1 MNQQET
7 ENIKFQLV
15 IESVLAPVNRSVYSL
30 LVKMSKLRRVVGAV
44 VVGAAVC
51 SRIPGLAK
59 SQREQCRKA
68 PHAMPAVGEGAAL
81 GLRECRHQFRHH
93 RWNCSHVSNDQV
105 FGHVVVVEFK
115 IEENPYGM
123 FFKRAKTFTYAR
135 RHGRKAEKENKRRRE
150 EVGRE
155 IRRPEINAQK
165 SINNAYKRQWE
176 RGYKMEQAGRKMQD
190 KIPCKT
196 KWESFSLS
204 SELVPGDDLSA
215 EGREMKVRRD
225 DERDRYNSAYF
236 SVEKCQRQP
245 ARWIPVWI
253 ELWTGSKE
261 AAFTYAISSAGVTYA
276 VTAACSRGN
285 ITACGC
291 EPAVRTRKELPPN
304 GWEWGGCSADVTY
317 GMRFAR
323 RFLDAREIEGD
334 ARSLMNLHN
343 NKAGRK
349 IVKALLQTECKCH
362 GVSGSCTVR
371 TCWRTLPSFRQIGD
385 ALMKKYRRAKPVMA
399 ITPPPPPTIQTLDAM
414 SHSML
419 PEMVPI
425 LGNDAKTQ
433 GKPNDFAKSRHNRQ
447 PLLKKINKSKK
458 YLVLSTQ
465 KRSKDKD
472 GSPTIS
478 SIINPKRIPKRSE
491 LVYLQPSPNY
501 CEPDLAQG
509 SLGTQGRYC
518 NRTST
523 ETDGCDL
530 MCCGRGYNTHQFT
543 RTWQCRCKFHWCC
556 RVHCETC
563 MERTEEYTC
572 K

>member
-1 MNQQET
+1 MKE
-7 ENIKFQLV
+7 I
-15 IESVLAPVNRSVYSL
+15 SRL
-30 LVKMSKLRRVVGAV
+30 LLGVVGAV

-51 SRIPGLAK
+51 GRIPGLAK

-68 PHAMPAVGEGAAL
+68 PHAMPAVGEGAEL

-93 RWNCSHVSNDQV
+93 RWNCSHVANDQV
-105 FGHVVVVEFK
+105 FGHVVVV
-115 IEENPYGM
+115 
-123 FFKRAKTFTYAR
+123 
-135 RHGRKAEKENKRRRE
+135 
-150 EVGRE
+150 
-155 IRRPEINAQK
+155 
-165 SINNAYKRQWE
+165 
-176 RGYKMEQAGRKMQD
+176 
-190 KIPCKT
+190 
-196 KWESFSLS
+196 
-204 SELVPGDDLSA
+204 
-215 EGREMKVRRD
+215 
-225 DERDRYNSAYF
+225 
-236 SVEKCQRQP
+236 
-245 ARWIPVWI
+245 
-253 ELWTGSKE
+253 GSRE

-291 EPAVRTRKELPPN
+291 EPTVSRTRKELPPN

-323 RFLDAREIEGD
+323 RFLDAREVEGD

-385 ALMKKYRRAKPVMA
+385 ALMKKYYRAKPVVA
-399 ITPPPPPTIQTLDAM
+399 ITPPPPPTIQSLDTLY
-414 SHSML
+414 STSS
-419 PEMVPI
+419 EMPPI

-433 GKPNDFAKSRHNRQ
+433 GKPNDIGKSRHDRQ
-447 PLLKKINKSKK
+447 PPKKAVKPRRPH
-458 YLVLSTQ
+458 LVL
-465 KRSKDKD
+465 KRTK
-472 GSPTIS
+472 S
-478 SIINPKRIPKRSE
+478 SGGPAIGQKRIPKRSE
-491 LVYLQPSPNY
+491 LVFLQSSPNY
-501 CEPDLAQG
+501 CEPDLAHG

-518 NRTST
+518 NRTSKG
-523 ETDGCDL
+523 TDGCDL

-563 MERTEEYTC
+563 TERTEEYTC

>member
-1 MNQQET
+1 MRRGDIATIAIALLILGHIQEPRRT
-7 ENIKFQLV
+7 
-15 IESVLAPVNRSVYSL
+15 
-30 LVKMSKLRRVVGAV
+30 RVVGAV

-81 GLRECRHQFRHH
+81 GLRECRYQFRHH

-105 FGHVVVVEFK
+105 FGHVVVV
-115 IEENPYGM
+115 
-123 FFKRAKTFTYAR
+123 
-135 RHGRKAEKENKRRRE
+135 
-150 EVGRE
+150 
-155 IRRPEINAQK
+155 
-165 SINNAYKRQWE
+165 
-176 RGYKMEQAGRKMQD
+176 
-190 KIPCKT
+190 
-196 KWESFSLS
+196 
-204 SELVPGDDLSA
+204 
-215 EGREMKVRRD
+215 
-225 DERDRYNSAYF
+225 
-236 SVEKCQRQP
+236 
-245 ARWIPVWI
+245 
-253 ELWTGSKE
+253 GSRE

-291 EPAVRTRKELPPN
+291 EPAIRTPKQLLPN

-317 GMRFAR
+317 GM

-349 IVKALLQTECKCH
+349 IVKALLNTECKCH

-371 TCWRTLPSFRQIGD
+371 TCWRTLPSFRKIGD
-385 ALMKKYRRAKPVMA
+385 ALMKKYYRARPVIA
-399 ITPPPPPTIQTLDAM
+399 ITPPPPPTVQAVDVI
-414 SHSML
+414 SHSMI

-447 PLLKKINKSKK
+447 PLLKKIGKSRKPH
-458 YLVLSTQ
+458 LVL
-465 KRSKDKD
+465 KRTKANGGPASL
-472 GSPTIS
+472 
-478 SIINPKRIPKRSE
+478 KRIPKKSE
-491 LVYLQPSPNY
+491 LVFLQPSPNY
-501 CEPDLAQG
+501 CEPDLTQG

-518 NRTST
+518 NRTSKG
-523 ETDGCDL
+523 TDGCDL

>member
-1 MNQQET
+1 MRRGDIAAT
-7 ENIKFQLV
+7 AI
-15 IESVLAPVNRSVYSL
+15 AL
-30 LVKMSKLRRVVGAV
+30 LILGQIQGPRQTRVVGAV

-51 SRIPGLAK
+51 GRIPGLAK

-68 PHAMPAVGEGAAL
+68 PHAMPAVGEGAEL

-93 RWNCSHVSNDQV
+93 RWNCSHVANDQV
-105 FGHVVVVEFK
+105 FGHVVVV
-115 IEENPYGM
+115 
-123 FFKRAKTFTYAR
+123 
-135 RHGRKAEKENKRRRE
+135 
-150 EVGRE
+150 
-155 IRRPEINAQK
+155 
-165 SINNAYKRQWE
+165 
-176 RGYKMEQAGRKMQD
+176 
-190 KIPCKT
+190 
-196 KWESFSLS
+196 
-204 SELVPGDDLSA
+204 
-215 EGREMKVRRD
+215 
-225 DERDRYNSAYF
+225 
-236 SVEKCQRQP
+236 
-245 ARWIPVWI
+245 
-253 ELWTGSKE
+253 GSRE

-291 EPAVRTRKELPPN
+291 EPTVRTRKELPPN

-323 RFLDAREIEGD
+323 RFLDAREVEGD

-385 ALMKKYRRAKPVMA
+385 ALMKKYYRARPVVA
-399 ITPPPPPTIQTLDAM
+399 ITPPPPPTMQSLDTLHLTSAEM
-414 SHSML
+414 S
-419 PEMVPI
+419 PI

-433 GKPNDFAKSRHNRQ
+433 GKPNDVGKSRHDRQ
-447 PLLKKINKSKK
+447 PPKKAIKPRRPH
-458 YLVLSTQ
+458 LVL
-465 KRSKDKD
+465 KRTKSSG
-472 GSPTIS
+472 GSAIGQ
-478 SIINPKRIPKRSE
+478 KRIPKRSE
-491 LVYLQPSPNY
+491 LVFLQPSPNY

-518 NRTST
+518 NRTSKG
-523 ETDGCDL
+523 TDGCDL

-563 MERTEEYTC
+563 TERTEEYTC

>member
-1 MNQQET
+1 MRRGDIAAT
-7 ENIKFQLV
+7 AI
-15 IESVLAPVNRSVYSL
+15 AL
-30 LVKMSKLRRVVGAV
+30 LILGQIQGPRQTRVVGAV

-51 SRIPGLAK
+51 GRIPGLAK

-68 PHAMPAVGEGAAL
+68 PHAMPAVGEGAEL

-93 RWNCSHVSNDQV
+93 RWNCSHVANDQV
-105 FGHVVVVEFK
+105 FGHVVVV
-115 IEENPYGM
+115 
-123 FFKRAKTFTYAR
+123 
-135 RHGRKAEKENKRRRE
+135 
-150 EVGRE
+150 
-155 IRRPEINAQK
+155 
-165 SINNAYKRQWE
+165 
-176 RGYKMEQAGRKMQD
+176 
-190 KIPCKT
+190 
-196 KWESFSLS
+196 
-204 SELVPGDDLSA
+204 
-215 EGREMKVRRD
+215 
-225 DERDRYNSAYF
+225 
-236 SVEKCQRQP
+236 
-245 ARWIPVWI
+245 
-253 ELWTGSKE
+253 GSRE

-291 EPAVRTRKELPPN
+291 EPTVRTRKELPPN

-323 RFLDAREIEGD
+323 RFLDAREVEGD

-385 ALMKKYRRAKPVMA
+385 ALMKKYYRARPVIA
-399 ITPPPPPTIQTLDAM
+399 ITPPPPPTMQSLDTL
-414 SHSML
+414 HSTSA
-419 PEMVPI
+419 EMVPI

-433 GKPNDFAKSRHNRQ
+433 GKPNEVGKSRHDRQ
-447 PLLKKINKSKK
+447 PPKKAVKPRRPH
-458 YLVLSTQ
+458 LVL
-465 KRSKDKD
+465 KRTK
-472 GSPTIS
+472 S
-478 SIINPKRIPKRSE
+478 SGRSAMGQKRIPKRNE
-491 LVYLQPSPNY
+491 LVFLQPSPNY

-518 NRTST
+518 NRTSKG
-523 ETDGCDL
+523 TDGCDL

-563 MERTEEYTC
+563 TERTEEYTC

>member
-1 MNQQET
+1 
-7 ENIKFQLV
+7 
-15 IESVLAPVNRSVYSL
+15 
-30 LVKMSKLRRVVGAV
+30 VVGAV

-105 FGHVVVVEFK
+105 FGHVVVV
-115 IEENPYGM
+115 
-123 FFKRAKTFTYAR
+123 
-135 RHGRKAEKENKRRRE
+135 
-150 EVGRE
+150 
-155 IRRPEINAQK
+155 
-165 SINNAYKRQWE
+165 
-176 RGYKMEQAGRKMQD
+176 
-190 KIPCKT
+190 
-196 KWESFSLS
+196 
-204 SELVPGDDLSA
+204 
-215 EGREMKVRRD
+215 
-225 DERDRYNSAYF
+225 
-236 SVEKCQRQP
+236 
-245 ARWIPVWI
+245 
-253 ELWTGSKE
+253 GSRE

-385 ALMKKYRRAKPVMA
+385 ALMKKYYRARPVIA
-399 ITPPPPPTIQTLDAM
+399 ITPPPPPTVQTLDAM

-433 GKPNDFAKSRHNRQ
+433 GKPNDFAKPRHNRQ
-447 PLLKKINKSKK
+447 PLLKKTGKSRRPH
-458 YLVLSTQ
+458 LVL
-465 KRSKDKD
+465 KRTKVTGGPS
-472 GSPTIS
+472 IS
-478 SIINPKRIPKRSE
+478 LKRIPKRSE
-491 LVYLQPSPNY
+491 LVFLQPSPNY
-501 CEPDLAQG
+501 CEPDLTQG

-518 NRTST
+518 NRTSKG
-523 ETDGCDL
+523 TDGCDL

>member
-1 MNQQET
+1 MRRGDIAAT
-7 ENIKFQLV
+7 AI
-15 IESVLAPVNRSVYSL
+15 AL
-30 LVKMSKLRRVVGAV
+30 LILGQIQGPRQTRVVGAV

-51 SRIPGLAK
+51 GRIPGLAK

-68 PHAMPAVGEGAAL
+68 PHAMPAVGEGAEL

-93 RWNCSHVSNDQV
+93 RWNCSHVANDQV
-105 FGHVVVVEFK
+105 FGHVVVV
-115 IEENPYGM
+115 
-123 FFKRAKTFTYAR
+123 
-135 RHGRKAEKENKRRRE
+135 
-150 EVGRE
+150 
-155 IRRPEINAQK
+155 
-165 SINNAYKRQWE
+165 
-176 RGYKMEQAGRKMQD
+176 
-190 KIPCKT
+190 
-196 KWESFSLS
+196 
-204 SELVPGDDLSA
+204 
-215 EGREMKVRRD
+215 
-225 DERDRYNSAYF
+225 
-236 SVEKCQRQP
+236 
-245 ARWIPVWI
+245 
-253 ELWTGSKE
+253 GSRE

-291 EPAVRTRKELPPN
+291 EPTVRTRKELPPN

-323 RFLDAREIEGD
+323 RFLDAREVEGD

-385 ALMKKYRRAKPVMA
+385 ALMKKYYRARPVVA
-399 ITPPPPPTIQTLDAM
+399 ITPPPPPTMQSLDTL
-414 SHSML
+414 HSTSA
-419 PEMVPI
+419 EMVPI

-433 GKPNDFAKSRHNRQ
+433 GKPNDVGKSRHDRQ
-447 PLLKKINKSKK
+447 PPKKVVKPRRPH
-458 YLVLSTQ
+458 LVL
-465 KRSKDKD
+465 KRTK
-472 GSPTIS
+472 S
-478 SIINPKRIPKRSE
+478 SGGLGMGQKRIPKRSE
-491 LVYLQPSPNY
+491 LVFLQPSPNY

-518 NRTST
+518 NRTSKG
-523 ETDGCDL
+523 TDGCDL

-563 MERTEEYTC
+563 TERTEEYTC

>member
-1 MNQQET
+1 
-7 ENIKFQLV
+7 
-15 IESVLAPVNRSVYSL
+15 
-30 LVKMSKLRRVVGAV
+30 
-44 VVGAAVC
+44 AAVC
-51 SRIPGLAK
+51 GRIPGLAK

-68 PHAMPAVGEGAAL
+68 PHAMPAVGEGAEL

-93 RWNCSHVSNDQV
+93 RWNCSHVANDQV
-105 FGHVVVVEFK
+105 FGHVVVV
-115 IEENPYGM
+115 
-123 FFKRAKTFTYAR
+123 
-135 RHGRKAEKENKRRRE
+135 
-150 EVGRE
+150 
-155 IRRPEINAQK
+155 
-165 SINNAYKRQWE
+165 
-176 RGYKMEQAGRKMQD
+176 
-190 KIPCKT
+190 
-196 KWESFSLS
+196 
-204 SELVPGDDLSA
+204 
-215 EGREMKVRRD
+215 
-225 DERDRYNSAYF
+225 
-236 SVEKCQRQP
+236 
-245 ARWIPVWI
+245 
-253 ELWTGSKE
+253 GSRE

-291 EPAVRTRKELPPN
+291 EATVRTKKELPPN

-323 RFLDAREIEGD
+323 RFLDAREVEGD

-385 ALMKKYRRAKPVMA
+385 ALMKKYYRARPVVA
-399 ITPPPPPTIQTLDAM
+399 ITPPPPPTM
-414 SHSML
+414 SSDQLHTTSA
-419 PEMVPI
+419 EMVPI

-433 GKPNDFAKSRHNRQ
+433 GKPNDVGKSRHDRQ
-447 PLLKKINKSKK
+447 PSKK
-458 YLVLSTQ
+458 AIKPRRPHLVL
-465 KRSKDKD
+465 KRTKSSG
-472 GSPTIS
+472 GSGMGQ
-478 SIINPKRIPKRSE
+478 KRIPKRSE
-491 LVYLQPSPNY
+491 LVFLQPSPNY

-518 NRTST
+518 NRTSKG
-523 ETDGCDL
+523 TDGCDL

-563 MERTEEYTC
+563 TERTEEYTC

>member
-1 MNQQET
+1 MHRGDIALIAIALLILGQIQEPRT
-7 ENIKFQLV
+7 
-15 IESVLAPVNRSVYSL
+15 
-30 LVKMSKLRRVVGAV
+30 RVVGAV

-105 FGHVVVVEFK
+105 FGHVVVV
-115 IEENPYGM
+115 
-123 FFKRAKTFTYAR
+123 
-135 RHGRKAEKENKRRRE
+135 
-150 EVGRE
+150 
-155 IRRPEINAQK
+155 
-165 SINNAYKRQWE
+165 
-176 RGYKMEQAGRKMQD
+176 
-190 KIPCKT
+190 
-196 KWESFSLS
+196 
-204 SELVPGDDLSA
+204 
-215 EGREMKVRRD
+215 
-225 DERDRYNSAYF
+225 
-236 SVEKCQRQP
+236 
-245 ARWIPVWI
+245 
-253 ELWTGSKE
+253 GSRE

-291 EPAVRTRKELPPN
+291 EPAVRTRKELPPH
-304 GWEWGGCSADVTY
+304 GWEWGGCSADITY
-317 GMRFAR
+317 GI

-343 NKAGRK
+343 NRAGRK
-349 IVKALLQTECKCH
+349 TVKAHLRKECKCH
-362 GVSGSCTVR
+362 GVSGSCTVK
-371 TCWRTLPSFRQIGD
+371 TCWRTLPSFRAIGD
-385 ALMKKYRRAKPVMA
+385 SLMSKYNKAKAVIA
-399 ITPPPPPTIQTLDAM
+399 VTPPPPPTVQTLDTM

-433 GKPNDFAKSRHNRQ
+433 GKPNDFVKSRHNRQ
-447 PLLKKINKSKK
+447 PLLKKTGKSRRPH
-458 YLVLSTQ
+458 LIL
-465 KRSKDKD
+465 KRTKVS
-472 GSPTIS
+472 GGPSIS
-478 SIINPKRIPKRSE
+478 LRRIPRRNE
-491 LVYLQPSPNY
+491 LVFLQLSPNY
-501 CEPDLAQG
+501 CEPDLSQG

-518 NRTST
+518 NRTSKG
-523 ETDGCDL
+523 TDGCDL

-563 MERTEEYTC
+563 LERIEEYTC

>member
-1 MNQQET
+1 MRRGDVAATAIALLILGQIQEPRQT
-7 ENIKFQLV
+7 
-15 IESVLAPVNRSVYSL
+15 
-30 LVKMSKLRRVVGAV
+30 RVVGAV

-51 SRIPGLAK
+51 GRIPGLAK

-68 PHAMPAVGEGAAL
+68 PHAMPAVGEGAEL

-93 RWNCSHVSNDQV
+93 RWNCSHVANDQI
-105 FGHVVVVEFK
+105 FGHVVVV
-115 IEENPYGM
+115 
-123 FFKRAKTFTYAR
+123 
-135 RHGRKAEKENKRRRE
+135 
-150 EVGRE
+150 
-155 IRRPEINAQK
+155 
-165 SINNAYKRQWE
+165 
-176 RGYKMEQAGRKMQD
+176 
-190 KIPCKT
+190 
-196 KWESFSLS
+196 
-204 SELVPGDDLSA
+204 
-215 EGREMKVRRD
+215 
-225 DERDRYNSAYF
+225 
-236 SVEKCQRQP
+236 
-245 ARWIPVWI
+245 
-253 ELWTGSKE
+253 GSRE

-291 EPAVRTRKELPPN
+291 EPAISRTRKELPPN

-362 GVSGSCTVR
+362 GVSGSCTVK

-385 ALMKKYRRAKPVMA
+385 ALMKKYYRAKAVVA
-399 ITPPPPPTIQTLDAM
+399 ITPPPPPTIQSSESI
-414 SHSML
+414 SHSTTA
-419 PEMVPI
+419 EITPI

-433 GKPNDFAKSRHNRQ
+433 GKPTDFIKSHRDRQ
-447 PLLKKINKSKK
+447 SSKK
-458 YLVLSTQ
+458 MNSGVKPRRAHLVL
-465 KRSKDKD
+465 KRSKVNTG
-472 GSPTIS
+472 GSMMGS
-478 SIINPKRIPKRSE
+478 KRIPKRSE
-491 LVYLQPSPNY
+491 LVFLQPSPNY
-501 CEPDLAQG
+501 CEPDLALG

-518 NRTST
+518 NRTSKG
-523 ETDGCDL
+523 TDGCDL

-556 RVHCETC
+556 HVHCDTC
-563 MERTEEYTC
+563 TERTEEYTC

>member
-1 MNQQET
+1 MKE
-7 ENIKFQLV
+7 I
-15 IESVLAPVNRSVYSL
+15 SRL
-30 LVKMSKLRRVVGAV
+30 LLGVVGAV

-51 SRIPGLAK
+51 GRIPGLAK

-68 PHAMPAVGEGAAL
+68 PHAMPAVGEGAEL

-93 RWNCSHVSNDQV
+93 RWNCSHVANDQV
-105 FGHVVVVEFK
+105 FGHVVVV
-115 IEENPYGM
+115 
-123 FFKRAKTFTYAR
+123 
-135 RHGRKAEKENKRRRE
+135 
-150 EVGRE
+150 
-155 IRRPEINAQK
+155 
-165 SINNAYKRQWE
+165 
-176 RGYKMEQAGRKMQD
+176 
-190 KIPCKT
+190 
-196 KWESFSLS
+196 
-204 SELVPGDDLSA
+204 
-215 EGREMKVRRD
+215 
-225 DERDRYNSAYF
+225 
-236 SVEKCQRQP
+236 
-245 ARWIPVWI
+245 
-253 ELWTGSKE
+253 GSRE

-291 EPAVRTRKELPPN
+291 EPTVSRTRKELPPN

-323 RFLDAREIEGD
+323 RFLDAREVEGD

-385 ALMKKYRRAKPVMA
+385 ALMKKYYRAKPVVA
-399 ITPPPPPTIQTLDAM
+399 ITPPPPPTMQSLDTLY
-414 SHSML
+414 STSS
-419 PEMVPI
+419 EMPPI

-433 GKPNDFAKSRHNRQ
+433 GKPNDIGKSRHDRQ
-447 PLLKKINKSKK
+447 PPKKAIKPRRPH
-458 YLVLSTQ
+458 LVL
-465 KRSKDKD
+465 KRTK
-472 GSPTIS
+472 S
-478 SIINPKRIPKRSE
+478 SGGPAIGQKRIPKRSE
-491 LVYLQPSPNY
+491 LVFLQSSPNY
-501 CEPDLAQG
+501 CEPDLAHG

-518 NRTST
+518 NRTSKG
-523 ETDGCDL
+523 TDGCDL

-563 MERTEEYTC
+563 TERTEEYTC

>member
-1 MNQQET
+1 MRRGDIAAT
-7 ENIKFQLV
+7 AI
-15 IESVLAPVNRSVYSL
+15 AL
-30 LVKMSKLRRVVGAV
+30 LILGQIQGPRQARVVGAV

-51 SRIPGLAK
+51 GRIPGLAK

-68 PHAMPAVGEGAAL
+68 PHAMPAVGEGAEL

-93 RWNCSHVSNDQV
+93 RWNCSHVANDQV
-105 FGHVVVVEFK
+105 FGHVVVV
-115 IEENPYGM
+115 
-123 FFKRAKTFTYAR
+123 
-135 RHGRKAEKENKRRRE
+135 
-150 EVGRE
+150 
-155 IRRPEINAQK
+155 
-165 SINNAYKRQWE
+165 
-176 RGYKMEQAGRKMQD
+176 
-190 KIPCKT
+190 
-196 KWESFSLS
+196 
-204 SELVPGDDLSA
+204 
-215 EGREMKVRRD
+215 
-225 DERDRYNSAYF
+225 
-236 SVEKCQRQP
+236 
-245 ARWIPVWI
+245 
-253 ELWTGSKE
+253 GSRE

-291 EPAVRTRKELPPN
+291 EPTVRTRKELPPN

-323 RFLDAREIEGD
+323 RFLDAREVEGD

-385 ALMKKYRRAKPVMA
+385 ALMKKYYRARPVIA
-399 ITPPPPPTIQTLDAM
+399 ITPPPPPTIQSLDTL
-414 SHSML
+414 HSTSA
-419 PEMVPI
+419 EMVPI

-433 GKPNDFAKSRHNRQ
+433 GKPNEIGKSRHDRQ
-447 PLLKKINKSKK
+447 PQKKVIKPRRPH
-458 YLVLSTQ
+458 LVL
-465 KRSKDKD
+465 KRTKSSG
-472 GSPTIS
+472 GSVVGQ
-478 SIINPKRIPKRSE
+478 KRIPKRSE
-491 LVYLQPSPNY
+491 LVFLQPSPNY

-518 NRTST
+518 NRTSKG
-523 ETDGCDL
+523 TDGCDL

-543 RTWQCRCKFHWCC
+543 KTWQCRCKFHWCC

-563 MERTEEYTC
+563 TERTEEYTC

>member
-1 MNQQET
+1 MRRGDVAATAIALLILGQIQEPRQT
-7 ENIKFQLV
+7 
-15 IESVLAPVNRSVYSL
+15 
-30 LVKMSKLRRVVGAV
+30 RVVGAV

-51 SRIPGLAK
+51 GRIPGLAK

-68 PHAMPAVGEGAAL
+68 PHAMPAVGEGAEL

-93 RWNCSHVSNDQV
+93 RWNCSHVANDQV
-105 FGHVVVVEFK
+105 FGHVVVV
-115 IEENPYGM
+115 
-123 FFKRAKTFTYAR
+123 
-135 RHGRKAEKENKRRRE
+135 
-150 EVGRE
+150 
-155 IRRPEINAQK
+155 
-165 SINNAYKRQWE
+165 
-176 RGYKMEQAGRKMQD
+176 
-190 KIPCKT
+190 
-196 KWESFSLS
+196 
-204 SELVPGDDLSA
+204 
-215 EGREMKVRRD
+215 
-225 DERDRYNSAYF
+225 
-236 SVEKCQRQP
+236 
-245 ARWIPVWI
+245 
-253 ELWTGSKE
+253 GSRE

-291 EPAVRTRKELPPN
+291 EPAIRTRKELPPN

-317 GMRFAR
+317 GM

-385 ALMKKYRRAKPVMA
+385 ALMKKYYRAKAVVA
-399 ITPPPPPTIQTLDAM
+399 ITPPPPPTVQSSESM
-414 SHSML
+414 SHSGSV
-419 PEMVPI
+419 EITPI

-433 GKPNDFAKSRHNRQ
+433 GKPNDLVKSRNDRR
-447 PLLKKINKSKK
+447 PSSKK
-458 YLVLSTQ
+458 GSVVVGKPRRPHLVL
-465 KRSKDKD
+465 KRSKA
-472 GSPTIS
+472 GSGS
-478 SIINPKRIPKRSE
+478 GGAAGGSKRIPKRSE
-491 LVYLQPSPNY
+491 LVFLQPSPNY
-501 CEPDLAQG
+501 CEPDLTLG

-518 NRTST
+518 NRTSKG
-523 ETDGCDL
+523 TDGCDL

-556 RVHCETC
+556 RVHCDTC
-563 MERTEEYTC
+563 TERTEEYTC

>member
-1 MNQQET
+1 MRRGDIATIAIALLILGQIQEPRQT
-7 ENIKFQLV
+7 
-15 IESVLAPVNRSVYSL
+15 
-30 LVKMSKLRRVVGAV
+30 RVVGAV

-105 FGHVVVVEFK
+105 FGHVVVV
-115 IEENPYGM
+115 
-123 FFKRAKTFTYAR
+123 
-135 RHGRKAEKENKRRRE
+135 
-150 EVGRE
+150 
-155 IRRPEINAQK
+155 
-165 SINNAYKRQWE
+165 
-176 RGYKMEQAGRKMQD
+176 
-190 KIPCKT
+190 
-196 KWESFSLS
+196 
-204 SELVPGDDLSA
+204 
-215 EGREMKVRRD
+215 
-225 DERDRYNSAYF
+225 
-236 SVEKCQRQP
+236 
-245 ARWIPVWI
+245 
-253 ELWTGSKE
+253 GSRE

-385 ALMKKYRRAKPVMA
+385 ALMKKYYRARPVIA
-399 ITPPPPPTIQTLDAM
+399 ITPPPPPTVQTLDAM

-433 GKPNDFAKSRHNRQ
+433 GKPNDFAKPRHNRQ
-447 PLLKKINKSKK
+447 PLLKKTGKSRRPH
-458 YLVLSTQ
+458 LVL
-465 KRSKDKD
+465 KRTKVTGGPS
-472 GSPTIS
+472 IS
-478 SIINPKRIPKRSE
+478 LKRIPKRSE
-491 LVYLQPSPNY
+491 LVFLQPSPNY
-501 CEPDLAQG
+501 CEPDLTQG

-518 NRTST
+518 NRTSKG
-523 ETDGCDL
+523 TDGCDL

>member
-1 MNQQET
+1 MNAHAKSLKGTMTGSLASTSSSFMPRESDVT
-7 ENIKFQLV
+7 RNEVPPGDFGPARFHGGTPSPLLLLMFVVRTSYRLSHHVATRRDSAATARSSAMHSNANI
-15 IESVLAPVNRSVYSL
+15 SRPGDTA
-30 LVKMSKLRRVVGAV
+30 VVGAV

-68 PHAMPAVGEGAAL
+68 PHTMPAVGEGAAL

-105 FGHVVVVEFK
+105 FGHVVVV
-115 IEENPYGM
+115 
-123 FFKRAKTFTYAR
+123 
-135 RHGRKAEKENKRRRE
+135 
-150 EVGRE
+150 
-155 IRRPEINAQK
+155 
-165 SINNAYKRQWE
+165 
-176 RGYKMEQAGRKMQD
+176 
-190 KIPCKT
+190 
-196 KWESFSLS
+196 
-204 SELVPGDDLSA
+204 
-215 EGREMKVRRD
+215 
-225 DERDRYNSAYF
+225 
-236 SVEKCQRQP
+236 
-245 ARWIPVWI
+245 
-253 ELWTGSKE
+253 GSKE

-399 ITPPPPPTIQTLDAM
+399 ITPPPPPTVQTLDAM

-433 GKPNDFAKSRHNRQ
+433 GKPNDLAKSRHNRQ

-501 CEPDLAQG
+501 CEPNLAQG